1 MDTAGPRLPAS
12 LTGVWLPRLLWLA
25 VGVSGAVSIGDAMD
39 ARSNAVRGVV
49 TTGGWLVWGIGV
61 VALVVPSVLGLTT
74 MRMTAA
80 VAFGASLVSWVGG
93 AGVAVGGAFVAC
105 AALCALF
112 VGGSEFGRHCVQA
125 SAYGDEQRFLLR
137 PPVAFIVPVALSG
150 VVWTAAA
157 VAAPLLLATS
167 MWLAGGITA
176 VAAAALTWLL
186 APRFHVLS
194 RRWLVLVPA
203 GVVVH
208 DQVVLGET
216 MMVSRANVA
225 GVDLALADTEAADLT
240 GPASGHAVEVS
251 VKTMETA
258 LLASTRANPKGTA
271 LHVQSF
277 IVAPTQ
283 PGAVMR
289 AVTAGWLPGGQ

>member
-1 MDTAGPRLPAS
+1 M

-25 VGVSGAVSIGDAMD
+25 VGVSGAVSISDATD
-39 ARSNAVRGVV
+39 ARTSAVRSVV
-49 TTGGWLVWGIGV
+49 TAGGWLVWGIGV
-61 VALVVPSVLGLTT
+61 VALVVPSVLGLTA
-74 MRMTAA
+74 MRMTVA
-80 VAFGASLVSWVGG
+80 VAFGAAVVSWFCG
-93 AGVAVGGAFVAC
+93 ASAAAGGAFVAC
-105 AALCALF
+105 AMLGALF
-112 VGGSEFGRHCVQA
+112 VGGSDFGQQCVQA

-137 PPVAFIVPVALSG
+137 PPAAFIVPVALAG
-150 VVWTAAA
+150 VVWTSA
-157 VAAPLLLATS
+157 VIAAPLLLATS
-167 MWLAGGITA
+167 MWLAGGVTA
-176 VAAAALTWLL
+176 IAGASLTWLL

-216 MMVSRANVA
+216 LMVARANVA
-225 GVDLALADTEAADLT
+225 EVDLALADTEAADLT

-277 IVAPTQ
+277 IIAPTR

-289 AVTAGWLPGGQ
+289 AVTIGWLPGGQ